1 MNKKKQQYIF
11 DSWLNEYSGI
21 FFKVV
26 KAYAFTPQDQDDLFQ
41 EISIQVWRSIPNFR
55 EEAAVST
62 WIYRIALNIAV
73 SWTRS
78 EKRRLKNAVDIDD
91 REPVLQVNMQ
101 GIDPQLQWLYEQ
113 ISKLNEIDRSLILL
127 LLDGFSYSEIA
138 DTLGISESNA
148 GVKIHRIK
156 EYLTGK
162 SKKENEYGT

>member
-1 MNKKKQQYIF
+1 MKKKKQKIIF
-11 DSWLNEYSGI
+11 DSWLKEYRGI

-26 KAYAFTPQDQDDLFQ
+26 KAYAFTPQDQEDLFQ

-62 WIYRIALNIAV
+62 WIYRIALNSAI

-78 EKRRLKNAVDIDD
+78 EKRFLKNTVDIDD
-91 REPVLQVNMQ
+91 REPVLQADMQ
-101 GIDPQLQWLYEQ
+101 GIDPRLQWLYEK

-138 DTLGISESNA
+138 KTLGISESNA

-162 SKKENEYGT
+162 SIKENEYGT